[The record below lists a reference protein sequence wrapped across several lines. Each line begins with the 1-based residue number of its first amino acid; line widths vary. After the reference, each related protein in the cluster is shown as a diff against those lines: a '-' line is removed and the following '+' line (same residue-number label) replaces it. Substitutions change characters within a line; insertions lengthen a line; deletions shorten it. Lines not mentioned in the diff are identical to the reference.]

1 MNLYDKIRDAECEM
15 PESFCMTIGQ
25 VLELIDNSPSEDDLV
40 WTAFKFG
47 YMQRCR
53 AERISKTNKAN
64 GNRAES
70 EAERL
75 RRHISEMVSRI
86 RSEKRLQRI
95 YAVAHRAFI
104 NDGLE
109 ALNER
114 QT

>member
-53 AERISKTNKAN
+53 AETERKVRRNGSGVISVKWSA
-64 GNRAES
+64 GSGA
-70 EAERL
+70 
-75 RRHISEMVSRI
+75 
-86 RSEKRLQRI
+86 RSVFSGYMQ
-95 YAVAHRAFI
+95 
-104 NDGLE
+104 
-109 ALNER
+109 
-114 QT
+114 